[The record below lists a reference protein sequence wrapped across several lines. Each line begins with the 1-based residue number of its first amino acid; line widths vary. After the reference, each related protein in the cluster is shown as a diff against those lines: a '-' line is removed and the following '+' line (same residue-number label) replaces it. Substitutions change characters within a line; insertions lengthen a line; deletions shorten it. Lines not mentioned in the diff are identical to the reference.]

1 MYKDFMGQDGFT
13 WFTGV
18 VEDRSDPLQVGR
30 VRVRCLGYHTENK
43 TELPTAD
50 LPWASVMHPVT
61 NPSMSGLGHTPSFL
75 VEGTW
80 VVGFFRD
87 TDLQE
92 PIIMGSLPGIPST
105 LSDTKTGF
113 NDPNGIYPTEIN
125 QSDVNKLAR
134 GTQTHTYTPDTV
146 ISEPADPYGA
156 VYPKNHVYAT
166 ESGHTKE
173 YDDTTG
179 KERIKEKHKSGTFYE
194 IHPNGDMVTRIVNN
208 NYEIVAGN
216 ESVHISGSVTL
227 NIDTNC
233 TTNIT
238 GNWDVNVTGNI
249 TIDGATINL
258 NNGTKGAARIDDTAD
273 VGDDPPGISGSDG
286 SNKIQTGSGTV
297 FIGD

>member
-1 MYKDFMGQDGFT
+1 MQSNFQGRDGFH

-18 VEDRSDPLQVGR
+18 VEDRNDPLQIGR
-30 VRVRCLGYHTENK
+30 VRVRCVGVHTQDK
-43 TELPTAD
+43 TTLPTAD

-61 NPSMSGLGHTPSFL
+61 DPSMSGLGHTPSFL
-75 VEGTW
+75 VEGSW

-87 TDLQE
+87 TDMQE

-105 LSDTKTGF
+105 LADSTQGF
-113 NDPNGIYPTEIN
+113 NDPNGTYPTEIE
-125 QSDVNKLAR
+125 QSDVNRLAR
-134 GTQTHTYTPDTV
+134 GTQTHEYTLDTV
-146 ISEPADPYGA
+146 INEPSDPYNA
-156 VYPKNHVYAT
+156 EYPYNHVYVT

-173 YDDTTG
+173 YDDTTNN
-179 KERIKEKHKSGTFYE
+179 ERIKEKHKSGTFYE
-194 IHPNGDMVTRIVNN
+194 IHPNGNKVTRVVGN
-208 NYEIVAGN
+208 NYEIVAGD
-216 ESVHISGSVTL
+216 EEVHITGSVTL

-249 TIDGATINL
+249 TIDGSTINL
-258 NNGTKGAARIDDTAD
+258 NSGTKGAARIDDTAD